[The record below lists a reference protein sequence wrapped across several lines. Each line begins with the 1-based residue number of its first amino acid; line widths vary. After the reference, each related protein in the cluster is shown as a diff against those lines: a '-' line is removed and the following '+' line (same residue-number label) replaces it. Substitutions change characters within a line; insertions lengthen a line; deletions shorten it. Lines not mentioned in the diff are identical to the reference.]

1 MDAFALL
8 RNPKRCKTM
17 FFAFLV
23 SGFLWTS
30 PATAGD
36 MMSTICNNQ
45 VVSVGARQG
54 EVLAKCG
61 NPLSKSHETVDT
73 GTSQVLKKKQS
84 GKKKTDKDKA
94 EVAKKKTDKE
104 KISCGVE
111 YEEGEDPGGGV
122 RFHRISGSVP
132 APWGFLSSPLPGL
145 PADGMLPDG
154 GYACHI
160 CCSDYPWRRRGL

>member
-8 RNPKRCKTM
+8 RNPKRFKTM

-30 PATAGD
+30 PAAASD

-45 VVSVGARQG
+45 VVAVGARQG

-73 GTSQVLKKKQS
+73 GTSQVLKKKQP
-84 GKKKTDKDKA
+84 GKKKTDKDDKDRVMA
-94 EVAKKKTDKE
+94 TKKKKDKE
-104 KISCGVE
+104 KVVATRSKTTRE
-111 YEEGEDPGGGV
+111 REET
-122 RFHRISGSVP
+122 
-132 APWGFLSSPLPGL
+132 W
-145 PADGMLPDG
+145 
-154 GYACHI
+154 
-160 CCSDYPWRRRGL
+160 